1 MATLVHSQREVWK
14 SQSENTPV
22 LLAMMII
29 IRLNPVVREK
39 VICHCH
45 LETQSRDI
53 CAAAV
58 LLLFAGFAGHS
69 LPSSVLNSC
78 AISFSPRYNIET
90 VKIIPVLQL
99 KKS

>member
-29 IRLNPVVREK
+29 IRLNPVVRDK

-58 LLLFAGFAGHS
+58 CWLCRSLLAQL
-69 LPSSVLNSC
+69 C
-78 AISFSPRYNIET
+78 AELLCNLI
-90 VKIIPVLQL
+90 
-99 KKS
+99 